1 MTTNSSWKAFS
12 LGLRW
17 GCGHSIGLVIMALI
31 FFAAGQTVNL
41 NSVGVYCNY
50 VVGVFM
56 IALGLW
62 TAHHVRRKYLTERKE
77 ALVVSSTTTLANE
90 RLLPARTGR
99 SSSQSAASEQIPFVV
114 TPLTPV
120 QHVAQRGSGSE
131 REDNEVR
138 RSETASR
145 VPSAA
150 VAVSPT
156 HSSSYHVLLSVDGGR
171 EETHNASPVSS
182 RVPSLRLEEAT
193 EKQETAPT
201 RPKWCCKCCPTA
213 SFSNPTTQRV
223 RPLKLPFDHCVRH

>member
-56 IALGLW
+56 IALGAW
-62 TAHHVRRKYLTERKE
+62 TARHVRRKYITDSKE
-77 ALVVSSTTTLANE
+77 ALLASSVPSE
-90 RLLPARTGR
+90 RLLPARTTGR
-99 SSSQSAASEQIPFVV
+99 SSSNAEHVPFAV
-114 TPLTPV
+114 TPLTP
-120 QHVAQRGSGSE
+120 AQRAPRRSSGSGHDES
-131 REDNEVR
+131 EVR
-138 RSETASR
+138 RSEAAA
-145 VPSAA
+145 PSVAA
-150 VAVSPT
+150 ALSPT
-156 HSSSYHVLLSVDGGR
+156 PSSSSYHVLMTVDGGR
-171 EETHNASPVSS
+171 EETHSASPASS
-182 RVPSLRLEEAT
+182 RVPSLRLETAT
-193 EKQETAPT
+193 DKQEDESS

-223 RPLKLPFDHCVRH
+223 RSPRHHCCMGS